1 MSDPAT
7 SARCLAIALGAA
19 AAAAYLAGSINFSIV
34 ASRLLGRGDP
44 RSAGSGN
51 AGATNLAR
59 TLGRGPALFVLAL
72 DLGRA
77 FAVIR
82 GGQLLGLGD
91 PSAALALPLLLG
103 NLFPLFHSFR
113 GGKGVATAAGA
124 MLAIDPAAMLCGG
137 GVFLVVAALTRRVS
151 AGSLCMALSFG
162 PWLWLFDRPAAA
174 IAVGAAIALVI
185 PLTHRANLRRLL
197 DGSEPRLGE
206 ASK

>member
-1 MSDPAT
+1 MPDPAT
-7 SARCLAIALGAA
+7 GARCLALTLAVAA
-19 AAAAYLAGSINFSIV
+19 VAAYLAGSINFPLV
-34 ASRLLGRGDP
+34 LSRLLGRGDP
-44 RSAGSGN
+44 RAAGSGN

-82 GGQLLGLGD
+82 GGHLAGLGD
-91 PSAALALPLLLG
+91 LSFALALPLMLG

-113 GGKGVATAAGA
+113 GGKGVAAATGA

-137 GVFLVVAALTRRVS
+137 GVFLALTALTRRVS
-151 AGSLCMALSFG
+151 LGSLGMTVSFA
-162 PWLWLFDRPAAA
+162 PWLWLFDRPLTAT
-174 IAVGAAIALVI
+174 AVGAAFGIVI
-185 PLTHRANLRRLL
+185 PLTHRANIRRLL

-206 ASK
+206 SAE